1 MKKLILKNIETNIL
15 THKRILEDDRLINWI
30 EIISST
36 IVEALKHKHKVFF
49 AGNGGSFS
57 DSFHIA
63 AEFVGKFLVD
73 REPMPAIALGGNNS
87 IITAIGNDYS
97 FEDIFSR
104 ELMALGMKGDVFVP
118 ISTSGNSKNILKAIK
133 TAKSLGIETFGL
145 TGGSGGSMISLCPC
159 FCVPSKAT
167 PRIQEAHI
175 MIGHIICEMVE
186 TKKYNGDIHVTE
198 VSISRPAFS
207 ALTPELS

>member
-1 MKKLILKNIETNIL
+1 
-15 THKRILEDDRLINWI
+15 
-30 EIISST
+30 
-36 IVEALKHKHKVFF
+36 
-49 AGNGGSFS
+49 
-57 DSFHIA
+57 
-63 AEFVGKFLVD
+63 
-73 REPMPAIALGGNNS
+73 GNNS

-186 TKKYNGDIHVTE
+186 TKKYNEDTHLSQ